1 MSTETVERPTMAETA
16 ERVLESLGRLEE
28 QHSDWLEA
36 LRAQELIDTAPHYGL
51 EPEAEWLETVRL
63 YLDREAEEYG
73 REDSVSEDR
82 EPVWLW
88 LESSLELVTVW
99 ESRGGSEPERRGW
112 ELLLSYGGPTI
123 GLELMID
130 GRATVW
136 AAWWSPREYAHGRLD
151 WLANYL
157 EELGL

>member
-1 MSTETVERPTMAETA
+1 MAETA
-16 ERVLESLGRLEE
+16 ERVLESLADLETE
-28 QHSDWLEA
+28 YGDWLEA

-63 YLDREAEEYG
+63 YLEREAEEYG
-73 REDSVSEDR
+73 PEEYVSPDR
-82 EPVWLW
+82 DPVWLW
-88 LESSLELVTVW
+88 LESSLDLVTVW

-112 ELLLSYGGPTI
+112 ELLLSYGGPSI

-136 AAWWSPREYAHGRLD
+136 AAHWSPTERAYGRLD